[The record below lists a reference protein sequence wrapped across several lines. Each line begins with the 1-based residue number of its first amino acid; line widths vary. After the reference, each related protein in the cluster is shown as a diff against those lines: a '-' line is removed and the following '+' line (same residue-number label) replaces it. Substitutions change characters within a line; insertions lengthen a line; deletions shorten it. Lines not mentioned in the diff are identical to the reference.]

1 MTTNKSPIII
11 NHDFCSQIRH
21 EFESNKKHKLVQ
33 LGVIRN
39 GVVESAEDINVKR
52 QFPFEFSID
61 LTTATNPDQY
71 KSGRCWL
78 FAIINMMNQKIQ
90 EKYNLIDFELS
101 HNYLFFYDKLE
112 KANFFYHNIL
122 RTSTLDLDSREVHF
136 LLHEPQQ
143 DGGQWDMLVSLI
155 EKYGIVPLYAM
166 PETENSRHSAD
177 MNKYLNAKLRNDAQK
192 IRSLVSEGA
201 TTNEI
206 EKKIK
211 IMLEEV
217 YRLLAICLG
226 TPPEKFDVKFRD
238 KNNML
243 HTNPEI
249 VPKDFMTTYVG
260 MDLSQYIPIINA
272 PAENKPFNQTIS
284 IDMLGNI
291 IEGQSIKYLNLS
303 MEEIKSLS
311 IKQLL
316 SGEMVWFGS
325 DIGQY
330 TDRSL
335 GIMSTDIYNVDDLF
349 DIDFSSN
356 KTNRLAYCQSILT
369 HAMVLCGVD
378 IVKENPV
385 VWKVQ
390 NSWGKE
396 IGFNGFFM
404 MTDKWMDEYVYQ
416 VVIHKKH
423 LTDDLL
429 ALYEQDSI
437 VFPPWDP
444 MGSLA

>member
-1 MTTNKSPIII
+1 MKNNKSPLII
-11 NHDFCSQIRH
+11 NHVFCSQTRQD
-21 EFESNKKHKLVQ
+21 FESNKKHKLAQ

-39 GVVESAEDINVKR
+39 GLVESAEDISAKK
-52 QFPFEFSID
+52 QFPFEFSVD
-61 LTTATNPDQY
+61 LITATNPDQY

-78 FAIINMMNQKIQ
+78 FAIINMMNQRIQ
-90 EKYNLIDFELS
+90 EKYDITDFELS

-112 KANFFYHNIL
+112 KANFFYHNVL
-122 RTSTLDLDSREVHF
+122 RTATLDLDSREVHF

-177 MNKYLNAKLRNDAQK
+177 MNKYLNAKLRSDAQK
-192 IRSLVSEGA
+192 IRGLVSKGA

-206 EKKIK
+206 AEQLK

-226 TPPEKFDVKFRD
+226 TPPEKFDVQFRD
-238 KNNML
+238 KNNTL
-243 HTNPEI
+243 YTDLQI
-249 VPKDFMTTYVG
+249 TPKDFMTTYMN
-260 MDLSQYIPIINA
+260 MDLKQYVPIINA
-272 PAENKPFNQTIS
+272 PSDNKPFNKTFS

-291 IEGQSIKYLNLS
+291 IEGQPIKYLNLS
-303 MEEIKSLS
+303 MEELKSLT

-335 GIMSTDIYNVDDLF
+335 GIMSTDIYNVDNLF
-349 DIDFSSN
+349 DIDFSST
-356 KTNRLAYCQSILT
+356 KKNRLAYCQSILT
-369 HAMVLCGVD
+369 HAMVICGVN
-378 IVKENPV
+378 IVKEKSAI
-385 VWKVQ
+385 WKIQ

-396 IGFNGFFM
+396 IGFDGFFM

-416 VVIHKKH
+416 VVINKKH
-423 LTDDLL
+423 LTNELL
-429 ALYEQDSI
+429 ELYEENPI
-437 VFPPWDP
+437 VLPPWDP